1 MRVLIAGGGTGGHL
15 YPGIALARELQRR
28 DSSAHVSFAGTAR
41 GIEARVVPREG
52 FRARLAARHRVE
64 GQAGRRTRCAG
75 SLLLPLAAIDAW
87 RIVTMQRPD
96 VVVGVGGFASGPVL
110 AVAALRGYPTMLL
123 EQNALPGITNRLLAR
138 LVRAAAVNFEE
149 ALRYFPRT
157 GFVAGNPVRP
167 EFFPAQNEEANDS
180 RLIDRSG
187 APQGEPARTGR
198 ILIFGG
204 SQGAHAINVAM
215 VEAAPRLAASGTRLA
230 ITHQTG
236 ERDLDLVR
244 TAYQRAGLEARVEA
258 FIFQIDGEM
267 KAADVVVSRAG
278 ATTLSELAASGRPAI
293 LVPLPTSS
301 DDHQRKNADVVAKAG
316 AAVVIEERDLKTR
329 RARRRTLVA
338 ARGSESAS
346 RDGASGGA
354 AGAAGCGGADCR
366 SRRRSWPGM
375 LGKTRRIHFV
385 GVGGIGMSGIA
396 ELLANLGYA
405 VSGSDAKQIAGD
417 RRGSSRSA

>member
-28 DSSAHVSFAGTAR
+28 DSSAQVSFAGTAR

-52 FRARLAARHRVE
+52 FPLDLLRVTGLKDKQGVARLR
-64 GQAGRRTRCAG
+64 
-75 SLLLPLAAIDAW
+75 SLLMLPLAAIDAW

-96 VVVGVGGFASGPVL
+96 VVVGVGGFASGPVI

-138 LVRAAAVNFEE
+138 LVRAAAVNFDE

-167 EFFPAQNEEANDS
+167 EFFPAPNEEEYDPLDPVDTAGGVN
-180 RLIDRSG
+180 L
-187 APQGEPARTGR
+187 AQATPAQDAGR

-244 TAYQRAGLEARVEA
+244 TAYERAGLEARVEA
-258 FIFQIDGEM
+258 FIFQIDREM
-267 KAADVVVSRAG
+267 KAADVVVSRSG
-278 ATTLSELAASGRPAI
+278 ATTLAELAASGRPAI

-316 AAVVIEERDLKTR
+316 AAVVIEERHLKSG
-329 RARRRTLVA
+329 ALVEALLSLLADPNRRREMGRAA
-338 ARGSESAS
+338 ARLA
-346 RDGASGGA
+346 RPDA
-354 AGAAGCGGADCR
+354 AARIADRVEELAGHAR
-366 SRRRSWPGM
+366 
-375 LGKTRRIHFV
+375 
-385 GVGGIGMSGIA
+385 
-396 ELLANLGYA
+396 
-405 VSGSDAKQIAGD
+405 
-417 RRGSSRSA
+417 

>member
-1 MRVLIAGGGTGGHL
+1 VRVLIAGGGTGGHL

-52 FRARLAARHRVE
+52 FPLDLLRVTGLKDRQGVARLR
-64 GQAGRRTRCAG
+64 
-75 SLLLPLAAIDAW
+75 SLLMLPLAAIDAW
-87 RIVTMQRPD
+87 RIVTIQRPD

-138 LVRAAAVNFEE
+138 LVRAAAVNFDE

-167 EFFPAQNEEANDS
+167 EFFPAQNEEKYDPLDS
-180 RLIDRSG
+180 IDTASG
-187 APQGEPARTGR
+187 VNLAQGKPAQDAGR

-230 ITHQTG
+230 VTHQTG

-244 TAYQRAGLEARVEA
+244 TAYERAGLEARVEA
-258 FIFQIDGEM
+258 FIFQIDREM

-316 AAVVIEERDLKTR
+316 AAVVIEERHLKTGALAEAVLSLLADPNRR
-329 RARRRTLVA
+329 RAMGRAA
-338 ARGSESAS
+338 ARLA
-346 RDGASGGA
+346 RPDA
-354 AGAAGCGGADCR
+354 AARIADR
-366 SRRRSWPGM
+366 
-375 LGKTRRIHFV
+375 V
-385 GVGGIGMSGIA
+385 E
-396 ELLANLGYA
+396 ELARHA
-405 VSGSDAKQIAGD
+405 
-417 RRGSSRSA
+417 R